1 MRVYYYRV
9 LPLPDRENV
18 EFAILVMEDVTE
30 RERLSEDI
38 RRIERHLRILVESTS
53 EIILST
59 DTEGRLLSW
68 NQSAEQI
75 SGYAPQ
81 EVAGKNIW
89 GFCAAA
95 QQAEVRRSF
104 PSRKRGRP
112 RNGRIEIGDEKRAR
126 GSGIVDLF
134 AHDERLRG
142 R

>member
-1 MRVYYYRV
+1 M
-9 LPLPDRENV
+9 
-18 EFAILVMEDVTE
+18 
-30 RERLSEDI
+30 
-38 RRIERHLRILVESTS
+38 ESTS

-104 PSRKRGRP
+104 SEPKAGKTPQRSEWNLVTKSGQEVP
-112 RNGRIEIGDEKRAR
+112 VSWICSPMMDDQGEII
-126 GSGIVDLF
+126 GIVAVGHNLTEGLKF
-134 AHDERLRG
+134 EAQLVQAQKLAAWG
-142 R
+142 